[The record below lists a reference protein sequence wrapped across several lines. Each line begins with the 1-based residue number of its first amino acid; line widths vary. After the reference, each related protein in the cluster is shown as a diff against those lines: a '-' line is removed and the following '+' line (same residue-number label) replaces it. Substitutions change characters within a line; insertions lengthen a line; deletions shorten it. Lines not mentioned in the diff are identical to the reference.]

1 MHIDLPMT
9 NPYPSVPNLVQPI
22 PSTPLTTYTIP
33 STTFVSP
40 KWRTVWL
47 DNYNGVS
54 DAAKDIE
61 LLIKKNYKGHNYI
74 SWAVLQKWLYL
85 MDENA
90 EVSVLD
96 NPLTNNIVHQHT
108 TTVHK
113 VQNNDTI
120 TNTLNAFYIRV
131 QCVFLGKVFTDVY
144 PIQDNSYNA
153 PNFVDSNMINKAVQR
168 AKARVISIATGLGLR
183 LYETGDLQY
192 EDDSAPSKKE
202 TIKPTV
208 KTTVKAKEVKETPKI
223 DEKVKTPDVV
233 KENEL
238 DYTLANYIMEH
249 KDTILTTLQAINK
262 SMVKNYKV
270 SLNLTDSLDEL
281 AEKINLVSNVN
292 VFTNSVIRRH
302 KDSLTK

>member
-1 MHIDLPMT
+1 MNIDLPMT
-9 NPYPSVPNLVQPI
+9 K
-22 PSTPLTTYTIP
+22 PLTAFPSATYTIP
-33 STTFVSP
+33 STNFYTQPIVSP
-40 KWRTVWL
+40 TWRTVWL

-192 EDDSAPSKKE
+192 EDDAAPSKKE
-202 TIKPTV
+202 TINPTV
-208 KTTVKAKEVKETPKI
+208 KTTVKAKEVKETPKV
-223 DEKVKTPDVV
+223 DEKAKNSDVV
-233 KENEL
+233 EKGDETL
-238 DYTLANYIMEH
+238 DYTLANYIIEH